1 MTLSQKSNSAVLSE
15 AQSIIDA
22 GVNTRA
28 SLFEA
33 LPMAKEL
40 LFRLSTLKRTADALR
55 EAADA
60 LHDLA
65 AKYAEN
71 HTSVFDAGLLVEE
84 REGIFVGDVTIGD
97 TVFHFVKTKGLPVRI
112 DGGNLTGG
120 FLASLPECAVKRV
133 PKLDVDGL
141 KRAGWDTEE
150 KLAEYGLF
158 RPDRCMWTTPAANAE

>member
-1 MTLSQKSNSAVLSE
+1 MTLSQTSNSAVLNE

-28 SLFEA
+28 ALFEA

-55 EAADA
+55 EAVDA
-60 LHDLA
+60 LHGLA

-71 HTSVFDAGLLVEE
+71 HTSVFDAGLLAEE

-97 TVFHFVKTKGLPVRI
+97 TVFHFVKTKGSPRRI
-112 DGGNLTGG
+112 DGGNLTGE
-120 FLASLPECAVKRV
+120 FLRSLPECAVKN
-133 PKLDVDGL
+133 KLEFDLAGL

-158 RPDRCMWTTPAANAE
+158 RPDRCMWTTPGANAA